1 MSGRGWQVDLSLT
14 IAHVS
19 YSLEVG
25 GAEVLIAQLC
35 RTFRERGHRVEVHAL
50 MKGGPVGDGLREDGI
65 PVFVHGP
72 GSRWHVTRSL
82 VEAFRRSRPDVVH
95 CHNRMATNW
104 AAPAA
109 RWAGVP
115 VIVSTRHGL
124 VAPPFAFRPETE
136 FSLVSRLCSAVAGV
150 CQATTDNLARAPMA
164 SRRRLV
170 TVYNG
175 AAPAPCAAVPL
186 NLPRRGFTLVY
197 VGRLAWPKDVP
208 TLLRAL
214 AKVRGAGTDAYLWI
228 VGDGNLRA
236 PAERIC
242 SELNLTDAVTFWGER
257 ACTGDFYA
265 AADAFVLSSAT
276 EGLPMALLEAMAAGL
291 PVVTSAIGAMPEVV
305 NGGRCGFAV
314 PAGSVEGFAGAIE
327 RLACDP
333 DLRAAMGQAGRAH
346 YLAHFTP
353 ERMADRYLELYRTG
367 K

>member
-35 RTFRERGHRVEVHAL
+35 RQFRERGQRVEVHAL
-50 MKGGPVGDGLREDGI
+50 MKDGPVGDGLRQEGI
-65 PVFVHGP
+65 PVLLHGP
-72 GSRWHVTRSL
+72 RSRWHVTRSL

-124 VAPPFAFRPETE
+124 VPPPFDFRPEVE
-136 FSLVSRLCSAVAGV
+136 FSLASRLCRAVAGV
-150 CQATTDNLARAPMA
+150 CQATTDNLARAPFA

-175 AAPAPCAAVPL
+175 AAPAACAAVPP
-186 NLPRRGFTLVY
+186 NLSKHGFTLVY

-208 TLLRAL
+208 TLLHAL
-214 AKVRGAGTDAYLWI
+214 AKVRESGKDVSLWI
-228 VGDGNLRA
+228 VGDGKLRA
-236 PAERIC
+236 PAERL
-242 SELNLTDAVTFWGER
+242 SADLGLTDAVTFWGER
-257 ACTGDFYA
+257 KCPGDFLA
-265 AADAFVLSSAT
+265 AADAFVLSSSG
-276 EGLPMALLEAMAAGL
+276 EGLPISLLEAMAAGL

-305 NGGRCGFAV
+305 NGGGGGFVV
-314 PAGSVEGFAGAIE
+314 PAGSVEGFARAIE
-327 RLACDP
+327 RLAGDP
-333 DLRAAMGQAGRAH
+333 ALRSVMGEAGHAH